1 MKSNKHFPK
10 YGKQKIRILTT
21 DFWKCQGVF
30 SLFLVFFF
38 QTVSVLFCGLISSG
52 AAFPLG
58 NKAVHLKFLFC
69 F

>member
-38 QTVSVLFCGLISSG
+38 RLCQCSSVASLVLVQPF
-52 AAFPLG
+52 
-58 NKAVHLKFLFC
+58 H
-69 F
+69 